1 MTFKMNP
8 SKRPFISEV
17 SFQYNPIW
25 PDSFTCSWPSIVPA
39 DNNPNWENAPTNP
52 STNNNIAN
60 RPTSSTRSRSK
71 LRQSDNTNEQLAKV
85 PSQLANTLNS
95 NQTPRP
101 NTNSKGTK
109 AHIPNTFSST
119 KPDKLNNFLF
129 QCRLYFRANLA
140 QFDTNI
146 AKINF
151 TMTYLT
157 GVAQD

>member
-25 PDSFTCSWPSIVPA
+25 PDSFACSWPSIVPA

-60 RPTSSTRSRSK
+60 RPTSSTHSRSK
-71 LRQSDNTNEQLAKV
+71 HRQSDNTNEQLAKV

-101 NTNSKGTK
+101 NTNTRELKPTSPTLSV
-109 AHIPNTFSST
+109 ALSLTSST
-119 KPDKLNNFLF
+119 ISCFNVTYISILT
-129 QCRLYFRANLA
+129 QHNLTWTLWRSTL
-140 QFDTNI
+140 QWPI
-146 AKINF
+146 
-151 TMTYLT
+151 LLE
-157 GVAQD
+157 